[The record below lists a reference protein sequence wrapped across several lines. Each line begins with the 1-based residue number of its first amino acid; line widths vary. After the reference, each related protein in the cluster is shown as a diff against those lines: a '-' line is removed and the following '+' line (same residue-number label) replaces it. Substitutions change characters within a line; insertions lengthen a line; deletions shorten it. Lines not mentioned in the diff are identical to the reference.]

1 MIRIILLTAYFIIP
15 QFGRTQ
21 SGMNVFDDSYIHEIR
36 LTFTDPDY
44 WDTLLVHYDAVYDSN
59 PPDFDLKQYVLASF
73 VEIDGVVL
81 DSVGFRIKG
90 LTSSGISSSKRKH
103 FKVDFGEF
111 KDWKFD
117 GLRKLNLSNTYSDG
131 TMLRDAL
138 AYDLL
143 RSLSIPA
150 PRTSYFKLYLNNEY
164 WGLYVAIEQVDKE
177 FLENYFVQPH
187 GNLYKPFFRNALSW
201 HGQDWAMYEDTME
214 LRTNEGT
221 LYHSELLDFIEFI
234 NTAPDGEF
242 LAGIG
247 EVLDFDKAL
256 TQLAVDYII
265 GNGDSPFIQGRNY
278 FIYADQFHGKV
289 KLIPWDFNFSFNSGV
304 ELIQDFAIIL
314 GFDTVPRNIFRSRL
328 QTIPAARQVL
338 LNRVCEIAQSF
349 TPEYLNSIIDPKIAL
364 IRDELILEPHQANWM
379 PHSNNSLSNLVQ
391 ALKNFIQSNGNR
403 INGDL
408 SDEGFW
414 CYLGSDD
421 HDEPDF
427 SVAPNPAVDVIRL
440 RTGFSIDKLTVVNS
454 LGELILMLSNID
466 PGMTEINCSRI
477 ETGFYYLIIES
488 DGQVN
493 RVKFEKMK

>member
-1 MIRIILLTAYFIIP
+1 M
-15 QFGRTQ
+15 
-21 SGMNVFDDSYIHEIR
+21 V
-36 LTFTDPDY
+36 
-44 WDTLLVHYDAVYDSN
+44 
-59 PPDFDLKQYVLASF
+59 
-73 VEIDGVVL
+73 
-81 DSVGFRIKG
+81 
-90 LTSSGISSSKRKH
+90 
-103 FKVDFGEF
+103 
-111 KDWKFD
+111 
-117 GLRKLNLSNTYSDG
+117 
-131 TMLRDAL
+131 RDAL
-138 AYDLL
+138 SHQLL
-143 RSLSIPA
+143 RGLGIPA

-177 FLENYFVQPH
+177 FLENYFVQPE

-234 NTAPDGEF
+234 NTAPDDEF

-256 TQLAVDYII
+256 TQLVVDYII
-265 GNGDSPFIQGRNY
+265 GRGDSPFIQGRNY
-278 FIYADQFHGKV
+278 FIYADQYHGKV

-304 ELIQDFAIIL
+304 ELIQDFAIIP

-338 LNRVCEIAQSF
+338 FNRVCEIAQSF

-379 PHSNNSLSNLVQ
+379 PHSNNSLNSAVQ
-391 ALKNFIQSNGNR
+391 ALKNFILNNGNR
-403 INGDL
+403 INSDL

-414 CYLGSDD
+414 CYLGVKDVY
-421 HDEPDF
+421 EMNF
-427 SVAPNPAVDVIRL
+427 SLSPNPAVDLIRL
-440 RTGFSIDKLTVVNS
+440 RTVVPIDKLTLVNS
-454 LGELILMLSNID
+454 LGELVLTLSNID
-466 PGMTEINCSRI
+466 PGTTEINCAQI

-488 DGQVN
+488 EGQVN
-493 RVKFEKMK
+493 RVKFQIIH